1 MTKQNKIDAAFRA
14 RVALE
19 ALREEASVPELA
31 RRYGVHPNRVYLW
44 KRHLLDNAARAFAAG
59 PVVATED
66 ASRREIDELYAK
78 IGRLTVER
86 DFLAKRSG
94 R

>member
-1 MTKQNKIDAAFRA
+1 MTRPKKIDPAFRV

-19 ALREEASVPELA
+19 ALREQASVPEIA
-31 RRYGVHPNRVYLW
+31 RRYGLHPNRVFLW
-44 KRHLLDNAARAFAAG
+44 KKLLLDNAARAFEAG
-59 PVVATED
+59 PDKPLADTN
-66 ASRREIDELYAK
+66 RHEIEELYAK

>member
-1 MTKQNKIDAAFRA
+1 MTKHKKTDAAFRA

-19 ALREEASVPELA
+19 AIREQASVADLA
-31 RRYGVHPNRVYLW
+31 RRYGVLPNRIYLW
-44 KRHLLDNAARAFAAG
+44 KKQLLDNAARAFETA
-59 PVVATED
+59 PVNVVDE
-66 ASRREIDELYAK
+66 ASRREIDDLYAK

>member
-1 MTKQNKIDAAFRA
+1 MTKPGKIDPAFRA

-19 ALREEASVPELA
+19 ALREDANVPA
-31 RRYGVHPNRVYLW
+31 IAQRYGVHPNRVYLW
-44 KRHLLDNAARAFAAG
+44 KRHLLDNAARAFATG
-59 PVVATED
+59 PAVVTDD
-66 ASRREIDELYAK
+66 ASRREIEDLYAK